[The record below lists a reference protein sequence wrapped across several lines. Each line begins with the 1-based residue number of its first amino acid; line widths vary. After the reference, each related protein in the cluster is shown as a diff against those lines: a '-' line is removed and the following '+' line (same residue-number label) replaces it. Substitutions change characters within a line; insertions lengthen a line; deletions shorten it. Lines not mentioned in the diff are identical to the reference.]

1 MFMTVCISLQDTALL
16 FFLNKGS
23 RVIHNECY
31 LHLRVIFF
39 SHLNICDTVSVPL
52 CLLCKRFPSR
62 CFKTNVNSDS
72 RSGIEPSCTL
82 LSIFPQPVSNL
93 SGRTCG
99 VRKEHFMYYFVESQ
113 KPVKLTS
120 FCQFVFLYFAIIIQT
135 VGRRVNDTSQ
145 QRGGSA

>member
-99 VRKEHFMYYFVESQ
+99 VLVTSNCLRAERTFYVLLCWKSETRKINQLLSVCVSLLCDYNSDSR
-113 KPVKLTS
+113 KAS
-120 FCQFVFLYFAIIIQT
+120 
-135 VGRRVNDTSQ
+135 
-145 QRGGSA
+145 